1 MPPISLFHDARATL
15 SPMTVSVTWFPTLVK
30 RTRSKQPQTV
40 VQWRAGLTPRDVFLA
55 EGFNEADAEAVMV
68 IINDAQAGHTDAL
81 KDGDRLE
88 FMVSIQGG

>member
-1 MPPISLFHDARATL
+1 MKRTKSKKDRT
-15 SPMTVSVTWFPTLVK
+15 SVTW
-30 RTRSKQPQTV
+30 S
-40 VQWRAGLTPRDVFLA
+40 AGLTPLRIFLD

-68 IINDAQAGHTDAL
+68 VINDEQADAKTSL

>member
-1 MPPISLFHDARATL
+1 MA
-15 SPMTVSVTWFPTLVK
+15 VEVKWFPTLVK
-30 RTRSKQPQTV
+30 RTKSKQAQTTV
-40 VQWRAGLTPRDVFLA
+40 AWSAGLTPLRIFLD

-68 IINDAQAGHTDAL
+68 VINDEQADSGDAL

>member
-1 MPPISLFHDARATL
+1 
-15 SPMTVSVTWFPTLVK
+15 MTVSVTWFPTLVK

-40 VQWRAGLTPRDVFLA
+40 VDWRAGLTPREVFLA

-68 IINDAQAGHTDAL
+68 IVNDAQAGHDDAL

>member
-1 MPPISLFHDARATL
+1 
-15 SPMTVSVTWFPTLVK
+15 
-30 RTRSKQPQTV
+30 
-40 VQWRAGLTPRDVFLA
+40 
-55 EGFNEADAEAVMV
+55 ADAEAVMV

>member
-1 MPPISLFHDARATL
+1 MAVA
-15 SPMTVSVTWFPTLVK
+15 VKWFPTLVK
-30 RTRSKQPQTV
+30 RTKSKQDRTTV
-40 VQWRAGLTPRDVFLA
+40 EWSAGLTPLRIFLD

-68 IINDAQAGHTDAL
+68 VINDEQANSGDAL